1 VRDRLFD
8 ALLARPLVL
17 DAAMGTRLIDRGL
30 DLRSEDPALWNLS
43 NPDSIGSIHRADIA
57 AGADAVVTNT
67 FGANRVWLAR
77 YGREADVTAINRQA
91 VAIARDAAGPDRF
104 LLGSIGPTAARLPG
118 AYREQAEALAGVD
131 ALLLETHTLAET
143 LVGLSEIGTG
153 GPPIIASL
161 FRWDSIDEFPRLID
175 LGASVVGANCMTLE
189 AGQRLA
195 EVIHATCPVPLLVKP
210 SGMSPAELA
219 GAVPNMLR
227 CGVRMIGG
235 CCGTVDAHVAAIRS
249 ALDLA
254 WTPGRLDR
262 PKRDSSR

>member
-104 LLGSIGPTAARLPG
+104 LLGSIGPTAARSKPT
-118 AYREQAEALAGVD
+118 RWQKRSSDFRKSEPEARR
-131 ALLLETHTLAET
+131 
-143 LVGLSEIGTG
+143 S
-153 GPPIIASL
+153 
-161 FRWDSIDEFPRLID
+161 
-175 LGASVVGANCMTLE
+175 
-189 AGQRLA
+189 
-195 EVIHATCPVPLLVKP
+195 
-210 SGMSPAELA
+210 SPASSA
-219 GAVPNMLR
+219 G
-227 CGVRMIGG
+227 
-235 CCGTVDAHVAAIRS
+235 TRS
-249 ALDLA
+249 TSFPA
-254 WTPGRLDR
+254 
-262 PKRDSSR
+262 